1 MILVDQYVISFAF
14 TLVMCLSYYYG
25 RRTIRL
31 GIKEEFKYM
40 HEETIAEAVEKT
52 VDKLCDEGYLYF
64 KHDDDG
70 EIELIKIEDKVKG

>member
-1 MILVDQYVISFAF
+1 
-14 TLVMCLSYYYG
+14 
-25 RRTIRL
+25 
-31 GIKEEFKYM
+31 M